1 MLLHLRQATFTGH
14 PSAVSEL
21 LTDYTNRLV
30 EITDAEV
37 ELWRVDHG
45 RPVGQVMWTAWASSH
60 QRVRTVLDST
70 RGDRPL
76 HALRT
81 ELDQYAGGPDE
92 EMFFALEMGSPA
104 QMRSRRGF
112 VADFG
117 RVGVSAGLH
126 TAAVSRLR
134 RIHLGSGAVLR
145 PLWGSGP
152 EICWWLP
159 YRSLDDLDAAGHPGP
174 VQKALEST
182 EIAGRA
188 VLHPGTAQ
196 RLLLTRML

>member
-1 MLLHLRQATFTGH
+1 MLLHLRQATFTGQA
-14 PSAVSEL
+14 SAISEL
-21 LTDYTNRLV
+21 LIDYTKRLV

-45 RPVGQVMWTAWASSH
+45 RRLGQVMWTAWASSH
-60 QRVRTVLDST
+60 QRVRTVMDFT

-76 HALRT
+76 QALRT
-81 ELDQYAGGPDE
+81 ELDQYADGADE
-92 EMFFALEMGSPA
+92 EMFFAIEVGSPD
-104 QMRSRRGF
+104 QSHSRRGF

-117 RVGVSAGLH
+117 RVGVRGELH

-134 RIHLGSGAVLR
+134 RVPLGAGAVLR

-188 VLHPGTAQ
+188 VLHPGTAE